1 MLDRQPFLF
10 FRNHPIITVVLVLL
24 IGVGGY
30 IAYVLTRIP
39 EPPDLNYPAGASREE
54 RVRYLLQEHIY
65 HKGIQPVHSIMAYL
79 ENQPE
84 GIVIH
89 EAVGTLGRDDTPI
102 EADYQFK
109 TASITKVAVATVI
122 LQLVEEGEIHLDDPA
137 NMYLEDI
144 DYLRYDDLH
153 ILDGVSYADEITIDQ
168 LLQHRT
174 GLADIF
180 TDTETRFI
188 ISVLTHPKR
197 TYSVQRVFETY
208 YRYGLNETPHFRPG
222 EGYYYSDTNY
232 MLLGLIIEQ
241 VSGDDLPSQLRK
253 RIIEPLEMENTY
265 FEYYE
270 PATGHGRQV
279 DTYLAFINVTRYAKT
294 SHEWGGGGWV
304 STTKEM
310 ATFIQAL
317 FAGRLF
323 EDEATLALMLDNSEN
338 AAEGKTYARGINI
351 YELGGEQYYGHGG
364 YYGSLLLYHPQKRV
378 TLSVH
383 VAQVVQPFDPEPLVV
398 ALLDSVGA
406 G

>member
-10 FRNHPIITVVLVLL
+10 LRTHPIVSIIPVLL

-54 RVRYLLQEHIY
+54 QVRYLLQEHIY

-89 EAVGTLGRDDTPI
+89 EAAGTRGRDETPI
-102 EADYQFK
+102 GADYQFK

-122 LQLVEEGEIHLDDPA
+122 LQLVEEGKINLDDPA

-153 ILDGVSYADEITIDQ
+153 ILEGVSYSDEITVDQ

-180 TDTETRFI
+180 VDTETRFI
-188 ISVLTHPKR
+188 LSVLTHPDR

-208 YRYGLNETPHFRPG
+208 YGYGLNESPHFRPG

-241 VSGDDLPSQLRK
+241 VTGDDLPSQLRK
-253 RIIEPLEMENTY
+253 LIIEPLEMENTY

-279 DTYLAFINVTRYAKT
+279 DTYLYFINVTGYTKT
-294 SHEWGGGGWV
+294 SYEWGGGGWV
-304 STTKEM
+304 STTKDL

-323 EDEATLALMLDNSEN
+323 QDDATPALMLDNSEN
-338 AAEGKTYARGINI
+338 AAEGETYARGIKV
-351 YELGGEQYYGHGG
+351 YELEGEQYYGHGG
-364 YYGSLLLYHPQKRV
+364 FYGSLLVYNPKKQV

-383 VAQVVQPFDPEPLVV
+383 AAQVDQPFDAESLIA
-398 ALLDSVGA
+398 ALLHIVEA
-406 G
+406 E